1 MKTLSRRDLLKSS
14 LLAPA
19 AVAAKWMGPMGAAIE
34 AIAQEAH
41 PQPAN
46 AAPNPSA
53 SGAGR
58 ERLLLDFGWR
68 FHFGNANDPAK
79 DFGFGSGRAGNFQ
92 KTGNFLSAGAI
103 GLDDSD
109 WKQWTCPTTGPSSC
123 RFKTIRRLP
132 AKASTRSAAII
143 RHQRRLVPARLRTC
157 RRGRRQADHRSSSTA
172 PIARRWWSS
181 MAFTSAATAA
191 DTIPSASM

>member
-19 AVAAKWMGPMGAAIE
+19 AVAAQGMGPMGAAIE

-68 FHFGNANDPAK
+68 FHLGNCQRCRQ
-79 DFGFGSGRAGNFQ
+79 GFRLRQRPRGQLPEDRQ
-92 KTGNFLSAGAI
+92 LSARRQPSALTTATGSQSI
-103 GLDDSD
+103 
-109 WKQWTCPTTGPSSC
+109 CPTTGPSSC
-123 RFKTIRRLP
+123 RFKNDP
-132 AKASTRSAAII
+132 ALASKGFYPLGRNYPE
-143 RHQRRLVPARLRTC
+143 HQRRLVPARLRAA
-157 RRGRRQADHRSSSTA
+157 RGGRRQAHH
-172 PIARRWWSS
+172 AR
-181 MAFTSAATAA
+181 
-191 DTIPSASM
+191 I